1 MRSLYDF
8 IVEPLGD
15 TYENEIDIENVKII
29 LNIKIESFKFVNN
42 VAKVIQVPLAFKTKI
57 KKGDLILIHHN
68 VFRTFYELPG
78 RGVHDAE
85 DWISREGYEDGQES
99 YLGYDPDS
107 DNFVMGFD
115 AFEQSYDE
123 YGNADNDGMM
133 DGVIVLLSPEGRALE
148 TITAVPGGMYPE
160 GLRAV
165 KKAMPQIIDIR
176 LD

>member
-1 MRSLYDF
+1 MKITRAQLRSIIKESLNEQAGSGMA
-8 IVEPLGD
+8 VELMQSPDKAAVSAAWPDG
-15 TYENEIDIENVKII
+15 
-29 LNIKIESFKFVNN
+29 VNHN
-42 VAKVIQVPLAFKTKI
+42 GQ
-57 KKGDLILIHHN
+57 N

-78 RGVHDAE
+78 RGVNDAE